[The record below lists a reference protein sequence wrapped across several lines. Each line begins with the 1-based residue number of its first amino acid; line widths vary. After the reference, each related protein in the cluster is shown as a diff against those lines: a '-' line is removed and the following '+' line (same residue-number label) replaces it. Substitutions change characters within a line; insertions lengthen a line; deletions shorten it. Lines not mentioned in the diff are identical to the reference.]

1 MKVILSLVGFYFSP
15 QDYITMGEKV
25 ERYAHKYLI
34 VTMGEGLWEDA
45 DMGVG
50 QREVH
55 KLGTEKN

>member
-45 DMGVG
+45 DILDL
-50 QREVH
+50 REVH

>member
-25 ERYAHKYLI
+25 ERYVHKYSI
-34 VTMGEGLWEDA
+34 VTMGKGLWEDA
-45 DMGVG
+45 DILDL
-50 QREVH
+50 REVH